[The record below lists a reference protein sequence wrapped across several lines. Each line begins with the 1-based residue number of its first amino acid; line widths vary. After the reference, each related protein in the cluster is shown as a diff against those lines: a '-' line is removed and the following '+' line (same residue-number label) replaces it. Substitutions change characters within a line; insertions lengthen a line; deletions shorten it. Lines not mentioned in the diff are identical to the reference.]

1 MTLPDEEGPWY
12 DNPANWEDCA
22 RVALD
27 VPYKQK
33 DDFRREFP
41 EAKWDA
47 DGKYW
52 YLPVEV
58 ASDMHKGAIPGR
70 WGRVV
75 TYNPRKMPIA
85 TNS

>member
-1 MTLPDEEGPWY
+1 M
-12 DNPANWEDCA
+12 
-22 RVALD
+22 VVD

-47 DGKYW
+47 EGKYW

-58 ASDMHKGAIPGR
+58 ASDMHKNREMGR
-70 WGRVV
+70 WDRVV
-75 TYNPRKMPIA
+75 TYNPRKLSTGENILNMAI
-85 TNS
+85 NS